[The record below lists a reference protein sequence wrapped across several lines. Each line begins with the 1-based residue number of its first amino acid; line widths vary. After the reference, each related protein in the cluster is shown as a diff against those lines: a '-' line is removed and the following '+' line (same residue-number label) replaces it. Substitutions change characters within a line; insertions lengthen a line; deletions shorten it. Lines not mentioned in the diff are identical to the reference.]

1 MLFIGVLLGV
11 LITLVMG
18 QSLDG
23 AGKADFG
30 IAVQNDGFAIVEGY
44 DGTLYVVTPQSG
56 RAEIVENRDGP
67 YRGGALNLNQRIR
80 RERER
85 D

>member
-11 LITLVMG
+11 LVTLVMG
-18 QSLDG
+18 QSLGG

-30 IAVQNDGFAIVEGY
+30 IAVENDGYAVVEGH
-44 DGTLYVVTPQSG
+44 DGTMYVITPQTG

-67 YRGGALNLNQRIR
+67 YRGSALNLNQRIR